1 MAKTIKPAVRS
12 RFRHRSLPAV
22 ADRLDMPVHEL
33 RRAVNRGEVKTFTW
47 GGLDRIS
54 PAEEARIAALLEENA
69 T

>member
-1 MAKTIKPAVRS
+1 
-12 RFRHRSLPAV
+12 
-22 ADRLDMPVHEL
+22 MPVHEL

>member
-1 MAKTIKPAVRS
+1 MAKTKSVVRS
-12 RFRHRSLPAV
+12 RFRERSTPAV
-22 ADRLDMPVHEL
+22 AKRLNMPVHEL
-33 RRAVNRGEVKTFTW
+33 RRAINRGEVKTFMW